1 MNGDAMTFPHRGY
14 SGRILY
20 LDDMGHEWGRED
32 FSVTVHDHGR
42 TIRALCEMDEAR
54 LHRDVNWTVAPDWT
68 PQDGFVRTMRD
79 GVTIGSCWYRID
91 GASVECEGMT
101 EGGGRV
107 TRRLAADRAI
117 RFLGTHP
124 LAGDCSIAA
133 IRGTTDPGREVAVMS
148 AVNSTAPLGDEG
160 LDVQLLEPLVA
171 YVGPERITVRA
182 GSFDAEH
189 YTIRWSER
197 VPDVTDFW
205 VHGPDCLPLLSIIGA
220 MRFEM
225 ISIRYH

>member
-1 MNGDAMTFPHRGY
+1 MTFPHRGY

-20 LDDMGHEWGRED
+20 SDDEGNEWGRED
-32 FSVTVHDHGR
+32 FSVTVHGNGR

-54 LHRDVNWTVAPDWT
+54 LHRDVNWSVGPDWI
-68 PQDGFVRTMRD
+68 PREGFVRTLRD
-79 GVTIGSCWYRID
+79 GVTIGSCWYRIE
-91 GASVECEGMT
+91 GSSVECEGVT
-101 EGGGRV
+101 ESGGRV
-107 TRRLAADRAI
+107 TKRLSSDGPI

-124 LAGDCSIAA
+124 LIGDCSIAA
-133 IRGTTDPGREVAVMS
+133 IRGTDDPGLEIPIMS

-160 LDVQLLEPLVA
+160 LDVQLLAPLVA
-171 YVGPERITVRA
+171 YIGPERTTILA

-189 YTIRWSER
+189 YTIRWSDR

-205 VHGPDCLPLLSIIGA
+205 VHGPDCLPLLSIISG

-225 ISIRYH
+225 TAIRYH